1 MTLQQAE
8 NSALLD
14 AKIENVLVS
23 FIILLQLLSLYSYLP
38 LPQPDIKDKKHFLNN
53 EKTLVNIISKHYLY
67 RANLFLTREN
77 TMKKLLLISL
87 FLGSCATLPAQKTSK
102 IPTVYK
108 PVSTE
113 MYNKGWIDFNKNGI
127 KDVYEDP
134 SAPIDARIEDLLS
147 QMTLEEKTCQMVTL
161 YGYKRVLKDDL
172 PTPEWKNQLWKDGIG
187 AIDEHLNGF
196 QQWGLPPSDN
206 EYVLLRVM
214 PGL

>member
-1 MTLQQAE
+1 MLTYHFCPLSNPVKPMTLQQAE

-14 AKIENVLVS
+14 TKIENVLVS

-108 PVSTE
+108 PVRTE
-113 MYNKGWIDFNKNGI
+113 MY
-127 KDVYEDP
+127 
-134 SAPIDARIEDLLS
+134 
-147 QMTLEEKTCQMVTL
+147 
-161 YGYKRVLKDDL
+161 
-172 PTPEWKNQLWKDGIG
+172 
-187 AIDEHLNGF
+187 
-196 QQWGLPPSDN
+196 
-206 EYVLLRVM
+206 
-214 PGL
+214 